1 MIEVPYQALSEGALQ
16 GIIEEYITRES
27 EVTDGSL
34 ESKRFEILQ
43 QLKDGLAMIT
53 YDAKLGSTQLSMRDE
68 SGY

>member
-68 SGY
+68 SGD